1 MKKLTTLLLLSISFS
16 VSAQPT
22 DMNKAENG
30 KFAPYMGKPF
40 VLKVDSKDTI
50 FCDKVELWMKGQEVA
65 EVDYTAN
72 GSKTTLKGKEVLG
85 LQAFYAEDKVLM
97 ELMPINPE
105 KPDKKQQHLFKNL
118 AGYFTVWT
126 NNHAILFNLQQFNW
140 GGNMQAFP
148 TSIELMSMEGGPI
161 FKVSKKI
168 IHERINPIIDECKGV
183 QDTEVHGFLDIN
195 YMELTDRCY
204 DYNRLCAPDFGK

>member
-85 LQAFYAEDKVLM
+85 LLAFYAEDKVLM